1 MAATL
6 SKMERLSGRT
16 AIGVL
21 MDKGR
26 WSQSPHLRCCCL
38 YDNGLEISRLMV
50 SVPKKHFKR
59 AVRRNLLKRRM
70 REVFR
75 QNKELP
81 GPGGCDILFV
91 YNSPDIMPYS
101 DICEE
106 MTCLMRRIGEQR
118 ASAQ

>member
-21 MDKGR
+21 MDRGR
-26 WSQSPHLRCCCL
+26 WSQSLHLRCCCL
-38 YDNGLEISRLMV
+38 LNNGLDVSRLMV

-70 REVFR
+70 REAYR
-75 QNKELP
+75 LHKELA
-81 GPGGCDILFV
+81 GPAGCDILFV
-91 YNSPDIMPYS
+91 YNSPEILPYA
-101 DICEE
+101 DICSE
-106 MTCLMRRIGEQR
+106 MTALLCRIGEQR
-118 ASAQ
+118 AGL